1 MNALIINAS
10 PVRDGATAEIV
21 RVAADALRSRF
32 DVRALCIDD
41 FAIGM
46 CRGCRSCHR
55 TGACVQSD
63 GAQVLMAAFE
73 AADAIVCVSPAY
85 WMDVPAQ
92 FKAFIDRCTPWCD
105 AHEPHAALSPG
116 KSGYVIA
123 LRTGPGPRDCQRVIE
138 TVEHFY
144 GHLGI
149 ARAGRLALTGIEG
162 RADIAPRVPDILEF
176 CETVQGG

>member
-85 WMDVPAQ
+85 WMYVPAQ
-92 FKAFIDRCTPWCD
+92 FKAFIDRCTP
-105 AHEPHAALSPG
+105 
-116 KSGYVIA
+116 
-123 LRTGPGPRDCQRVIE
+123 
-138 TVEHFY
+138 
-144 GHLGI
+144 
-149 ARAGRLALTGIEG
+149 
-162 RADIAPRVPDILEF
+162 
-176 CETVQGG
+176 